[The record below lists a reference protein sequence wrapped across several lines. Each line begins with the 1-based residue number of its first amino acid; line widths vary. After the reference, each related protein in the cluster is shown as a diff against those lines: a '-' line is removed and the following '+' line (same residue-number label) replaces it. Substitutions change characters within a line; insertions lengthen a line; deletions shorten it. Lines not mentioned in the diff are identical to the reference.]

1 MKVEPRIQVLA
12 GPVQER
18 ENVKE
23 CIGDKSGLRKP
34 TGYTIFAGNLGGDF
48 SLQERVEQRK
58 DRAKRR
64 AMKVVGDAW
73 DGDRK
78 MDDEIKRAKEH
89 IEELK
94 KDRLEVG
101 ANHIMIGKQIAKENE
116 IIRNIREAKRKV
128 HPMVDAQENADEIM
142 DAARDEVIGMVMQD
156 AKTHLDEEQEQ
167 REEQGEKI
175 EEEKEKQEEILEERK
190 EKEEELEDL
199 MKDMSTDEAVNVEQT
214 VSEVKRQVQ
223 NIINEMNLMV
233 EDIKG
238 VQVDTNV

>member
-1 MKVEPRIQVLA
+1 MKVETRIQVLA

-23 CIGDKSGLRKP
+23 NIVGKSGQHKSR
-34 TGYTIFAGNLGGDF
+34 GYTIFAGNLQGDF

-58 DRAKRR
+58 DRAQRR

-78 MDDEIKRAKEH
+78 MDDEIERAKEH

-94 KDRLEVG
+94 KDRMEIG
-101 ANHIMIGKQIAKENE
+101 ANHLMINKQIAKENE
-116 IIRNIREAKRKV
+116 IIRGIREAKRKV
-128 HPMVDAQENADEIM
+128 HPMVDAQEKADDIM
-142 DAARDEVIGMVMQD
+142 DTARDEVIGMVMQD
-156 AKTHLDEEQEQ
+156 AKTHLDEEQEK

-199 MKDMSTDEAVNVEQT
+199 IKDVSTDNTVSVEQT
-214 VSEVKRQVQ
+214 VSEIKSQIN
-223 NIINEMNLMV
+223 NILNEMNLMV

-238 VQVDTNV
+238 AQVDINV